1 MPFQLRCSGLGS
13 QVEGLTMQF
22 YNVPIEK
29 CLHMAPIGIGHNM
42 IVLVL
47 GPTPGL
53 ASVGIIDESGNLMD
67 WLMEDEPL
75 EEAMAYAKKNSKPD
89 DWDTDNQVEFPCQE

>member
-1 MPFQLRCSGLGS
+1 MH
-13 QVEGLTMQF
+13 
-22 YNVPIEK
+22 I
-29 CLHMAPIGIGHNM
+29 APIGIGHNM

-47 GPTPGL
+47 GPTAGL

-75 EEAMAYAKKNSKPD
+75 EEAMEYAKKNSKPD
-89 DWDTDNQVEFPCQE
+89 NWDTDNQVEFPCQE